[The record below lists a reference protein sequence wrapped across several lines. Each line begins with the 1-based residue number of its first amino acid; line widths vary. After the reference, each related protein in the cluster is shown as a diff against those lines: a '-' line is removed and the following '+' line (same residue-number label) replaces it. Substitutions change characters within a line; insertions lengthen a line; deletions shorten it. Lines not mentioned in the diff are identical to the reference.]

1 MAPRRSH
8 VVTNRRKLDAFLVRG
23 GKLEDLVLSVGQLS
37 GKPKYPKSHVGSKSR
52 GPRSAVA
59 RRITPFE
66 AERRRQIRAARAYL
80 QSITDP
86 QMRKAETKRIRA
98 EIKAEA
104 KRLGTRISTKGLGRK
119 VTAGTA
125 VARVAGV
132 LASESGYHIF
142 ALRER
147 RGQVTRELD
156 GLRAAL
162 LGRGS
167 VSRAL
172 QMMGKNTKAAVRQRF
187 VATRHVDTGRV
198 LRNIQ
203 YQIIDKPTMLRN
215 RARDKAERAAAR
227 AARKKRR

>member
-1 MAPRRSH
+1 MAINRSH
-8 VVTNRRKLDAFLVRG
+8 VVTNRRKLDAFLARG

-37 GKPKYPKSHVGSKSR
+37 GKPKYPKGHVGRRSRDKSR
-52 GPRSAVA
+52 EATRKIS
-59 RRITPFE
+59 PFE
-66 AERRRQIRAARAYL
+66 AERRRKIRAARAYL
-80 QSITDP
+80 QSISDP
-86 QMRKAETKRIRA
+86 AARKAETKRIRA

-142 ALRER
+142 AMKER

-156 GLRAAL
+156 DLRAAL

-172 QMMGKNTKAAVRQRF
+172 QRMGKNAKAAVRQRF

-203 YQIIDKPTMLRN
+203 YQIIDRPTMLRN
-215 RARDKAERAAAR
+215 RARAKAERAAAR
-227 AARKKRR
+227 AAKKGRR